1 MVAHKK
7 PLDGAY
13 VTIQLRRAPSTS
25 SAAGGLLHLTG
36 ECHVLLDKHFAGCCT
51 RQRHC
56 FLDFVLRLET
66 LEVLRMEILIGL
78 VLFGLVI
85 MFLPYILAGV
95 MIIGAGAVLVF
106 GLAFAAVRAV
116 QRKLFG

>member
-1 MVAHKK
+1 
-7 PLDGAY
+7 
-13 VTIQLRRAPSTS
+13 
-25 SAAGGLLHLTG
+25 
-36 ECHVLLDKHFAGCCT
+36 
-51 RQRHC
+51 
-56 FLDFVLRLET
+56 
-66 LEVLRMEILIGL
+66 MEILIGL

>member
-1 MVAHKK
+1 M
-7 PLDGAY
+7 D
-13 VTIQLRRAPSTS
+13 
-25 SAAGGLLHLTG
+25 
-36 ECHVLLDKHFAGCCT
+36 
-51 RQRHC
+51 
-56 FLDFVLRLET
+56 
-66 LEVLRMEILIGL
+66 ILIGL

-95 MIIGAGAVLVF
+95 MIIGAGAVFMF